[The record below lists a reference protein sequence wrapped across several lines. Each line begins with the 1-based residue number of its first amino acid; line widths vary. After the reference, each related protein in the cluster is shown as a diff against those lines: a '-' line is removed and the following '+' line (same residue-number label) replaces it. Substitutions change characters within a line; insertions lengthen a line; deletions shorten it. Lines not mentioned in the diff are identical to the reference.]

1 VTIMRGGSVP
11 AHVWLVLGVAICG
24 VSSAGAIFTH
34 VDEIPP
40 LLRASWRLQLTALI
54 LAPFA
59 LWQVNT
65 LQPDVKSK
73 LYELSTVK
81 IILASGIFLALHFG
95 FWVTSLDYT
104 SLTHSLLFVTAHPL
118 VILIGMFFFVR
129 RPNRLEL
136 LGGIAAFAG
145 AAISMLDTGDVQG
158 DRSVTVFGDQLAFLG
173 AVFVVGYFVCGRILR
188 EWMPLFLYAFQVT
201 LIGGLLLIPASWIL
215 ESEFSNFGAF
225 GYFGHETLLWFVL
238 LAFIAGILGHTGIN
252 YCLKHVSPL
261 LISISVTLEPVLGSI
276 IGWMFFSTGV
286 PGTWTWIGGPI
297 LMIGIISIV
306 YGEHLTNQTSLDNMK
321 ELVEAE

>member
-1 VTIMRGGSVP
+1 MFQ
-11 AHVWLVLGVAICG
+11 
-24 VSSAGAIFTH
+24 SS
-34 VDEIPP
+34 
-40 LLRASWRLQLTALI
+40 
-54 LAPFA
+54 
-59 LWQVNT
+59 T
-65 LQPDVKSK
+65 L
-73 LYELSTVK
+73 K
-81 IILASGIFLALHFG
+81 IVFASGIFLALHFG

-136 LGGIAAFAG
+136 LGGIAAFVG
-145 AAISMLDTGDVQG
+145 AAISMLDTGDIQG

-225 GYFGHETLLWFVL
+225 GYFVHETLIWFVL

-297 LMIGIISIV
+297 LLIGIISII
-306 YGEHLTNQTSLDNMK
+306 YGEHLTNQTLLDNK
-321 ELVEAE
+321 HRIEEAE